1 MGLGIIVEGRWI
13 RHFTVKC
20 KICPCNIILRFLR
33 KRKFEEKVMFEP
45 GYSFEYYN
53 KNDGV
58 QLGNDGFSE
67 KNKCMSGKD
76 KK

>member
-1 MGLGIIVEGRWI
+1 
-13 RHFTVKC
+13 
-20 KICPCNIILRFLR
+20 
-33 KRKFEEKVMFEP
+33 MFEP

-67 KNKCMSGKD
+67 KNKVLSGF
-76 KK
+76 